1 MWVSA
6 SVAHVW
12 RYKNLII
19 TITIITCNH
28 DSLQRVV
35 CLLRMF
41 YCGFATGLLVYIIV
55 ISNILPFRF
64 FLDTVYIIRVVKH
77 ETVINSQHRHNQSS
91 HSLTIVRSASKQKTA
106 RVKFTCQQYIY
117 ERIIQLTI
125 CMHISL
131 NCSISSATHLLTSS
145 FALSPS

>member
-91 HSLTIVRSASKQKTA
+91 HSPSLDRRQSRKQHESSSPVNST
-106 RVKFTCQQYIY
+106 Y
-117 ERIIQLTI
+117 ERIIQLTM
-125 CMHISL
+125 CTFHDV
-131 NCSISSATHLLTSS
+131 ADYY
-145 FALSPS
+145 